1 MHNEINVWGYMELL
15 PKYLIEQSN
24 FVAFSILFKLF
35 VKVLA
40 NFFELNSKGLYLIPE
55 KKENCCFVFTS
66 SIKCEIRKFLVLRVG
81 RQRNVQ
87 KSVMHIQN
95 CCSTNLNF

>member
-40 NFFELNSKGLYLIPE
+40 NFFELNSKGPYLIPE
-55 KKENCCFVFTS
+55 KKEIV
-66 SIKCEIRKFLVLRVG
+66 VLCL
-81 RQRNVQ
+81 
-87 KSVMHIQN
+87 HPP
-95 CCSTNLNF
+95 